1 MFIPYEEFCRR
12 ADAVR
17 AEIAAACARAGRSPE
32 EVGLLAVT
40 KNHPPAAAE
49 YAARYGL
56 PAVGENRVQEGVDKR
71 ASTSAEVRW
80 ELIGHLQSNKAK
92 LAVVNF
98 DRVQTVD
105 SEKLLRL
112 LDRAAGEAGKVLPVL
127 LQVNAGRDPAKFG
140 VELEDTPRLLDT
152 GLAQSHL
159 RVEGLMTIAPLSDDT
174 TVATRTFTTLREL
187 RDRLAVETGAKLR
200 ELSMGMSGDF
210 ADAIA
215 AGSTLV
221 RVGTALYGVP
231 RSLTLIFAR
240 ESREATRIRKADLRN
255 PVQRKRSQQRMA

>member
-1 MFIPYEEFCRR
+1 MFIAYEEFCRR

-17 AEIAAACARAGRSPE
+17 ADIAAACMRAGRSPE

-40 KNHPPAAAE
+40 KNHPAAAAE

-71 ASTSAEVRW
+71 AATTAEVRW

-92 LAVVNF
+92 LAATHF
-98 DRVQTVD
+98 DRVQTAD

-112 LDRAAGEAGKVLPVL
+112 LDRAAAEAGKILPVL
-127 LQVNAGRDPAKFG
+127 LEINAGRDPAKFG
-140 VELEDTPRLLDT
+140 AELEDAPRLLDT
-152 GLAQSHL
+152 ALAQSHL
-159 RVEGLMTIAPLSDDT
+159 KVEGLMTIAPLSDDT
-174 TVATRTFTTLREL
+174 SVATRTFTTLREL
-187 RDRLAVETGAKLR
+187 RDRLAGETGAPLR

-210 ADAIA
+210 AEAIA

-221 RVGTALYGVP
+221 RIGTALYG
-231 RSLTLIFAR
+231 TR
-240 ESREATRIRKADLRN
+240 EVAG
-255 PVQRKRSQQRMA
+255 